1 MKTWIIVCDASRAR
15 VYAYESEDEAWT
27 LAWELNHPES
37 RAKDT
42 ELNHALHVL
51 EQTLKG

>member
-1 MKTWIIVCDASRAR
+1 MYLAKELTQRVCPRSASSSA
-15 VYAYESEDEAWT
+15 AAITQPCCTPCEDWRE
-27 LAWELNHPES
+27 
-37 RAKDT
+37 RAKNT